1 MRITYSARYPSPLN
15 ARLLWPL
22 GKLLQPSCRAWWD
35 FSVQTSIVTREC
47 SGVPFFG
54 LHRAIRSGLG
64 LPTEFFTTSVRKVA
78 SITLIARPRIVTLIL
93 CAVGRNI
100 NAHKRIIQRGR
111 TTAYPIFHTVYQSAQ
126 LYVYCS
132 WK

>member
-1 MRITYSARYPSPLN
+1 MTHSARYPSPLN

-22 GKLLQPSCRAWWD
+22 GKLLQPSCRVWCD

-64 LPTEFFTTSVRKVA
+64 RPTEFFTTSVRKVA
-78 SITLIARPRIVTLIL
+78 SITLIARPRTVTLIL

-100 NAHKRIIQRGR
+100 KAQKRNIKRGR
-111 TTAYPIFHTVYQSAQ
+111 TTAYPIFHTVYLSAQ

-132 WK
+132 YT